1 MDCPTCGETNPERAR
16 FCWNCGAR
24 LGGIDPVLEE
34 RKVVTVLFCDL
45 VGFTER
51 SDQAD
56 PEDVKATLRPFHAR
70 LKREI
75 EHFGGTLDKFI
86 GDGALGVFGAPVA
99 HEDDPDRAVRAALRI
114 QDAMAELNEQEPSLE
129 LAARA
134 GIATGE
140 VVVAYGEGPQIGE
153 SVTGDVV
160 NTASRLQS
168 VAPPGGVV
176 VSESTYRA
184 TLHSFDYEELPPVTV
199 KGKPDPIAI
208 WRPLSVRGRYG
219 TSIDPRVRPA
229 TPFVGREE
237 ELFLLKTAYRRMLR
251 EASAQLVTI
260 TGEPGVGKS
269 RLVGELFAYVDELPE
284 IVRWRAG
291 RCLPYGD
298 GITFWALGEI
308 VKAQAGIL
316 ESDEPDEA
324 DRKLTRSIEPL
335 FEDEQQ
341 REWIAGRLAALAGA
355 SGGAEPGTVE
365 RSETFA
371 AWQRY
376 FEALASQYPL
386 ILVFEDIHW
395 ADEALL
401 AFVDDL
407 AGWAIDL
414 PLLVICNARPE
425 LYDRHPGW
433 GGGKRNST
441 TIPLLP
447 LDQRE
452 TATLLAAL
460 LRRTVLPVE
469 TQEALLIRAGGNP
482 LYAEEFARM
491 LTDRGLLGA
500 KGELRAAEIPVP
512 DSLQALVAARLD
524 TLPPSGKALLHDA
537 AVVGDVFWDGAVATL
552 SRLPADRVR
561 TEFVVM
567 VRNDLVRR
575 SAASSFSGLVEYSF
589 WHPLV
594 RDVAYGQIP
603 RSARGAKH
611 RIVAE
616 WLQAASGDGLRD
628 RAEVLAHHYETALE
642 LARSS
647 GEPPSRELCEA
658 AALALI
664 AAGDRALPLDVPR
677 AERFY
682 RRAYELVEPG
692 GFEQVALSAKV
703 RLAKALLFAGRYEES
718 ERESTDAAERYRAA
732 GDPAGQAGAMVITAG
747 ATNKIGQAVR
757 SDELLDQ
764 AREILEG
771 LPPGRELTR
780 VYGRLAGSLLV
791 SGRFAESRDYAEKA
805 LALATELGLEDEAVR
820 ARQFRGSARTELGD
834 AGGLED
840 LWEALRA
847 GIDLG
852 LGEET
857 VLAHLNLAYQ
867 LWLEDGPEVS
877 RQVWSAGVE
886 FAEARGFSGHAMWG
900 RAGLLEVLFDLGEW
914 DKVVATA
921 DEIVAWDRDSVTSE
935 VSVFARFYKGMVLGY
950 RQELEQADALAEV
963 FLPAARRIGHPEAL
977 APALY
982 AAMVIEG
989 GHLDWGAAADLAR
1002 EFGEITA
1009 DQPGFRA
1016 NFLPGIVRVLLMA
1029 GRLDDALE
1037 LLIDDAAVTAHRHRL
1052 CLATARAQV
1061 VETQGDPE
1069 RAAGLYEQCAKDWKE
1084 FGFAL
1089 EHAQA
1094 LLGRGRSLRAI
1105 GRLDDARRPLEE
1117 SKEIFVRLGVQ
1128 ARAGRV
1134 DDELGGLAAQTS

>member
-1 MDCPTCGETNPERAR
+1 MVCGTCGERNPERAR
-16 FCWNCGAR
+16 YCWNCGAR
-24 LGGIDPVLEE
+24 LGEPDVVLEE

-114 QDAMAELNEQEPSLE
+114 QEAMAEMNDADPSML

-168 VAPPGGVV
+168 VAPPGGIVV
-176 VSESTYRA
+176 AEATYRA
-184 TLHSFDYEELPPVTV
+184 TIHSFDYEELPAVTV
-199 KGKPDPIAI
+199 KGKPEPIAI
-208 WRPLSVRGRYG
+208 WRPLGIRSKYG

-251 EASAQLVTI
+251 ETSAQLVTV

-269 RLVGELFAYVDELPE
+269 RLIAELFAYIDELPE
-284 IVRWRAG
+284 IVRWRVG

-316 ESDEPDEA
+316 ESDAPEEA
-324 DRKLTRSIEPL
+324 DQKLDRSVEAL

-341 REWIAGRLAALAGA
+341 REWISSRLAALVGA
-355 SGGAEPGTVE
+355 SGGAEPGTVD
-365 RSETFA
+365 RSEAFA

-386 ILVFEDIHW
+386 ILVFEDAHW

-407 AGWAIDL
+407 AGWAVDL
-414 PLLVICNARPE
+414 PLLVICGARPE

-447 LDQRE
+447 LEQRE
-452 TATLLAAL
+452 TAMLLSAL
-460 LRRTVLPVE
+460 LNRAVLPAD
-469 TQEALLIRAGGNP
+469 TQEALLVRAGGNP

-491 LTDRGLLGA
+491 LTDRGLLTDR
-500 KGELRAAEIPVP
+500 GELRASEIPVP

-524 TLPPSGKALLHDA
+524 TLSQSRKALLHDA
-537 AVVGDVFWDGAVATL
+537 SVIGDVFWDGSL
-552 SRLPADRVR
+552 SAISGLPADRIR
-561 TEFVVM
+561 TELVSVA
-567 VRNDLVRR
+567 RSDLVRR
-575 SAASSFSGLVEYSF
+575 SPASTFRGLIEYSF

-594 RDVAYGQIP
+594 REVAYGQIP
-603 RSARGAKH
+603 RTARGAKH
-611 RIVAE
+611 QAVAE
-616 WLQAASGDGLRD
+616 WFEEASGDRLGD
-628 RAEVLAHHYETALE
+628 RAEVLAHHYETALD
-642 LARSS
+642 LARSA
-647 GEPPSRELCEA
+647 GMTVPPELVESA
-658 AALALI
+658 GRALI

-677 AERFY
+677 AQRFY
-682 RRAYELVEPG
+682 GRALELLDP
-692 GFEQVALSAKV
+692 ASPSRLRAKV
-703 RLAKALLFAGRYEES
+703 RLARSLLFGARYEDAERISS
-718 ERESTDAAERYRAA
+718 EAAESYRAA
-732 GDPAGQAGAMVITAG
+732 GDAAGAAAAMIITAG
-747 ATNKIGQAVR
+747 ALTKIGQGTR
-757 SDELLDQ
+757 SDQLLLD
-764 AREILEG
+764 ALSLLEG

-780 VYGRLAGSLLV
+780 VYGRLAGSRLV
-791 SGRFAESRDYAEKA
+791 ASRFAESLEFAEQA
-805 LALATELGLEDEAVR
+805 LRLATDLGFPDEAVR

-834 AGGLED
+834 PGGLED

-857 VLAHLNLAYQ
+857 ALTYMNLAYQ
-867 LWLEDGPEVS
+867 LWAEDGPEVA
-877 RQVWSAGVE
+877 RQVWSAGIE
-886 FAEARGFSGHAMWG
+886 FSEARGFNGHAMWG
-900 RAGLLEVLFDLGEW
+900 RAGLLEVLFDLGDW
-914 DKVVATA
+914 DEVLATA
-921 DEIVAWDRDSVTSE
+921 DRITSWDRAAGSSE
-935 VSVFARFYKGMVLGY
+935 VSVFAHVYSGMVFGY
-950 RQELEQADALAEV
+950 RQELERADELAAS
-963 FLPAARRIGHPEAL
+963 FLPAARRIGHPEAI

-982 AAMVIEG
+982 TAMVIEG
-989 GHLDWGAAADLAR
+989 ARLDWDAAADIAR
-1002 EFGEITA
+1002 EFGQVTA
-1009 DQPGFRA
+1009 EQPGFRA
-1016 NFLPGIVRVLLMA
+1016 NYLPGIVRVLLMA
-1029 GRLDDALE
+1029 GRLDEART
-1037 LLIDDAAVTAHRHRL
+1037 LLIDDGEVTARRHRL
-1052 CLATARAQV
+1052 CLASARAQV
-1061 VETQGDPE
+1061 VEAEGDHE
-1069 RAAGLYEQCAKDWKE
+1069 AAAALYEACAHDWHE

-1094 LLGRGRSLRAI
+1094 LLGHGRSLRAL
-1105 GRLDDARRPLEE
+1105 GRSEEAREPLEE
-1117 SKEIFVRLGVQ
+1117 SKEIFLRLGVR
-1128 ARAGRV
+1128 ARAARA

>member
-1 MDCPTCGETNPERAR
+1 MVCPTCGEPNPEHAR

-24 LGGIDPVLEE
+24 LGAIDPVLEE

-99 HEDDPDRAVRAALRI
+99 HEDDAERAVRAALRI
-114 QDAMAELNEQEPSLE
+114 QEAMAELSEQAPSM
-129 LAARA
+129 AFMARA

-176 VSESTYRA
+176 VAESTYRA

-199 KGKPDPIAI
+199 KGKPEPLAI
-208 WRPLSVRGRYG
+208 WRPLAVRSRYG
-219 TSIDPRVRPA
+219 TSIDPRLRPA
-229 TPFVGREE
+229 TPFVGRVE

-251 EASAQLVTI
+251 ESSAQLVTI

-269 RLVGELFAYVDELPE
+269 RLVAELFAYIDDLPE

-324 DRKLTRSIEPL
+324 DRKLSRSIEPL

-341 REWIAGRLAALAGA
+341 REWVSARLAPLAGA
-355 SGGAEPGTVE
+355 SGGAEPGTVD

-401 AFVDDL
+401 DFVDDL
-407 AGWAIDL
+407 AGWAVEL

-447 LDQRE
+447 LDRRE
-452 TATLLAAL
+452 TATLVSAL
-460 LRRTVLPVE
+460 LNRTVLPIE
-469 TQEALLIRAGGNP
+469 TQEALLVRAGGNP

-491 LTDRGLLGA
+491 LTDRGLLGSR
-500 KGELRAAEIPVP
+500 GELRAAEIPVP

-524 TLPPSGKALLHDA
+524 TLTPSSKALLHDA
-537 AVVGDVFWDGAVATL
+537 AVIGDVFWDGAVASL
-552 SRLPADRVR
+552 SGLAPERVR

-575 SAASSFSGLVEYSF
+575 SAASSFRDLVEYSF

-611 RIVAE
+611 RMAAE
-616 WLQAASGDGLRD
+616 WLEAASGDGLGD

-642 LARSS
+642 LARTA
-647 GEPPSRELCEA
+647 GEPVSRDLCEA
-658 AALALI
+658 AARSLI

-682 RRAYELVEPG
+682 RRALGLVDPG
-692 GFEQVALSAKV
+692 GPEPVALSAKV
-703 RLAKALLFAGRYEES
+703 RLAKALLFAGRYEDA
-718 ERESTDAAERYRAA
+718 ERESTEASERYRDA
-732 GDPAGQAGAMVITAG
+732 GDLAGEAGAMVITAG
-747 ATNKIGQAVR
+747 ATTKIGQGAR
-757 SDELLDQ
+757 SDALLGRAQ
-764 AREILEG
+764 EILEG

-780 VYGRLAGSLLV
+780 VYGRLAGSRLV
-791 SGRFAESRDYAEKA
+791 AGRFAESRDFAEKA
-805 LALATELGLEDEAVR
+805 LALATELGFQDEAVR

-834 AGGLED
+834 AGGLDD

-847 GIDLG
+847 GVDLG

-886 FAEARGFSGHAMWG
+886 FADARGFSGHAMWG
-900 RAGLLEVLFDLGEW
+900 RAGLLEVLFDLGDW
-914 DKVVATA
+914 DQVLAIA
-921 DEIVAWDRDSVTSE
+921 DEIIAWDRDSVSSE
-935 VSVFARFYKGMVLGY
+935 VNVFARFYKGMVVGY
-950 RQELEQADALAEV
+950 RQELEEADALAEV

-989 GHLDWGAAADLAR
+989 GHLNWDAAADLAR
-1002 EFGEITA
+1002 EFGEITG

-1016 NFLPGIVRVLLMA
+1016 NFLPGIARVLIQA
-1029 GRLDDALE
+1029 GRVEEART
-1037 LLIDDAAVTAHRHRL
+1037 LLIDDDTVTANRHRL
-1052 CLATARAQV
+1052 CLAAARAQV
-1061 VETQGDPE
+1061 VEAEGDPE
-1069 RAAGLYEQCAKDWKE
+1069 RAAGLYERCADDWRE

-1094 LLGRGRSLRAI
+1094 LLGQGRSLRAA
-1105 GRLDDARRPLEE
+1105 GRFDEALGPLEE
-1117 SKEIFVRLGVQ
+1117 SKEIFVRLGVLG
-1128 ARAGRV
+1128 RAGRV